1 MIRGTPD
8 LPFHCQASQ
17 LWGAIP
23 SDLRHYALKLS
34 HCAPI
39 KCMPGAIRTKV
50 VLVSA
55 FRCSPM
61 HNVMHAE
68 VRKARLM
75 RLQRKDGRP
84 KIQKTAPKLCMAKTN
99 SARVAYRKLPEHP
112 TGNPGPCASA
122 QCGRDP
128 PKADRHGASVR
139 AAAGWTQ
146 AAALSALHKAKPAR
160 R

>member
-1 MIRGTPD
+1 MIRETPD
-8 LPFHCQASQ
+8 QTFHCQISQ

-39 KCMPGAIRTKV
+39 KCMLGQYAPKLFSSVPFIAVPCTTLCTPRLEKV
-50 VLVSA
+50 
-55 FRCSPM
+55 
-61 HNVMHAE
+61 
-68 VRKARLM
+68 RLM
-75 RLQRKDGRP
+75 RLQRNEGRS
-84 KIQKTAPKLCMAKTN
+84 KIQKLRQSCAWPRRTQRGLLIE
-99 SARVAYRKLPEHP
+99 KLPEHL

-146 AAALSALHKAKPAR
+146 AAALSAPHKTKPAR

>member
-68 VRKARLM
+68 VRKSPLM
-75 RLQRKDGRP
+75 RLQRKDGRS
-84 KIQKTAPKLCMAKTN
+84 KIQKLRQSCAWPRRTQRGLLIE
-99 SARVAYRKLPEHP
+99 KLPEHP

>member
-68 VRKARLM
+68 VRKSPADAAAEER
-75 RLQRKDGRP
+75 RPLQNS
-84 KIQKTAPKLCMAKTN
+84 KTAPKLCMAKTN
-99 SARVAYRKLPEHP
+99 SARVAYRK
-112 TGNPGPCASA
+112 ASLTSDRKSRPLRVGA
-122 QCGRDP
+122 MRSGSAESRPSRRKRSSCGRMDSSGSP
-128 PKADRHGASVR
+128 ER
-139 AAAGWTQ
+139 
-146 AAALSALHKAKPAR
+146 SA
-160 R
+160 

>member
-1 MIRGTPD
+1 MIRETPD
-8 LPFHCQASQ
+8 QTFHCQVSQ
-17 LWGAIP
+17 LWAAIP

-39 KCMPGAIRTKV
+39 KCMPSTIRTKV
-50 VLVSA
+50 VLISA

-61 HNVMHAE
+61 HNVSTPRLE
-68 VRKARLM
+68 KARLM
-75 RLQRKDGRP
+75 RLQRNEGGS
-84 KIQKTAPKLCMAKTN
+84 KIQKLRQSCAWPRRTLCGLLIE
-99 SARVAYRKLPEHP
+99 KLPEHP

-146 AAALSALHKAKPAR
+146 AAALSAPHKTKPAR

>member
-55 FRCSPM
+55 FRAVPCTTLCTPRL
-61 HNVMHAE
+61 E
-68 VRKARLM
+68 KARLM
-75 RLQRKDGRP
+75 RLQRKDGRS
-84 KIQKTAPKLCMAKTN
+84 KIQKLRQSCAWPRRTQRGLLIE
-99 SARVAYRKLPEHP
+99 KLPEHP